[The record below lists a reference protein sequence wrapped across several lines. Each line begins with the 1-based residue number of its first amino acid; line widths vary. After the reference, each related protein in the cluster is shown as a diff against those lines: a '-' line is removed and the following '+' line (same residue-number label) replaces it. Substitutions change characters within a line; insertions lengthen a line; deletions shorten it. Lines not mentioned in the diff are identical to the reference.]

1 MDNLLAS
8 LKIDLGIVGT
18 TAYDTR
24 LKQYLAAAIKAIR
37 REGALTI
44 NTDDPEDAQIIIM
57 YAAWTWRKRD
67 SMYAASTSRR
77 RDSMEGM
84 PRMLRWQ
91 LNNRIMSEKA
101 GAADD

>member
-8 LKIDLGIVGT
+8 LKTDLGIVGT

-24 LKQYLAAAIKAIR
+24 LRQYLAAAIKAIR

-67 SMYAASTSRR
+67 SM
-77 RDSMEGM
+77 EGM

>member
-8 LKIDLGIVGT
+8 LKTDLGIVGT

-24 LKQYLAAAIKAIR
+24 LRQYLAAAIKAIR

-67 SMYAASTSRR
+67 SM
-77 RDSMEGM
+77 EGM

-91 LNNRIMSEKA
+91 LNNRIFGEKA
-101 GAADD
+101 RTEDD

>member
-37 REGALTI
+37 REGALSI

-67 SMYAASTSRR
+67 SM
-77 RDSMEGM
+77 EGM

-91 LNNRIMSEKA
+91 LNNRIFGEKA
-101 GAADD
+101 RTEDD

>member
-8 LKIDLGIVGT
+8 LKTDLGIVGT

-24 LKQYLAAAIKAIR
+24 LRQYLAAAIKAIR
-37 REGALTI
+37 REGTLTI

-57 YAAWTWRKRD
+57 YAAWTWRK
-67 SMYAASTSRR
+67 

>member
-8 LKIDLGIVGT
+8 LKTDLGIVGT

-67 SMYAASTSRR
+67 SM
-77 RDSMEGM
+77 EGM

-91 LNNRIMSEKA
+91 LNNRIFGEKA
-101 GAADD
+101 RTEDD

>member
-8 LKIDLGIVGT
+8 LKTNLGIVGT

-24 LKQYLAAAIKAIR
+24 LRQYLAAAIKAIR
-37 REGALTI
+37 REGALSI

-67 SMYAASTSRR
+67 SM
-77 RDSMEGM
+77 EGM

-91 LNNRIMSEKA
+91 LNNRIFGEKA
-101 GAADD
+101 RTEDD

>member
-8 LKIDLGIVGT
+8 LKVDLGIMGT
-18 TAYDTR
+18 TAYDAR
-24 LKQYLAAAIKAIR
+24 LGQYLAAAVKAIQ
-37 REGALTI
+37 REGAQTI
-44 NTDDPEDAQIIIM
+44 DPDVAEDAHLIVM
-57 YAAWTWRKRD
+57 YAAWTWRK
-67 SMYAASTSRR
+67 

>member
-67 SMYAASTSRR
+67 SM
-77 RDSMEGM
+77 EGM

-91 LNNRIMSEKA
+91 LNNRIFGEKA
-101 GAADD
+101 RTEDD